1 MAPGTSPVSS
11 WAPGLD
17 PYEPV
22 PALSPDTIR
31 LAFNESPLGPF
42 PAAIAAIAEHPEL
55 AGRYPEL
62 DGALIDRLAA
72 LHGLDP
78 EMVALGNGGDAI
90 IGYLSEAYLRPGD
103 EVVTGWPSFP
113 TYLSDAAKQEAT
125 VVRVPLRDGAMD
137 LEAMAGAIG
146 PRTRLVWVCTPNNP
160 TGGAICAAALD
171 GFLDAVDERV
181 LVVVDEAYIEF
192 CEPGSVADA
201 IAEQVRARSN
211 VASLR
216 TFSKLFGLAG
226 MRVGWLAAP
235 ASIVAAVGRSRHYY
249 DVGGL
254 PALAALASLDDPA
267 ELRRRREQNARL
279 RSLLQSGLDR
289 LGYAWLPTQANFV
302 AVEVGDADTVSA
314 RLLADGVAT
323 RSLSALGAPGL
334 LRVTVGSESEI
345 ARVLELL
352 GEAPAATSA
361 PAPSAP

>member
-137 LEAMAGAIG
+137 LAAMAAAIG

-160 TGGAICAAALD
+160 TGGAISGGELD

-192 CEPGSVADA
+192 CEPGTVADA
-201 IAEQVRARSN
+201 IAEQVRARPN

-235 ASIVAAVGRSRHYY
+235 ASIIAAVGRSRHYY

-267 ELRRRREQNARL
+267 ELRRRREQNTRL
-279 RSLLQSGLDR
+279 RSVLQEGLDR
-289 LGYAWLPTQANFV
+289 LGHAWLPSHANFV

-323 RSLSALGAPGL
+323 RSLAALGAPGL
-334 LRVTVGSESEI
+334 LRVTVGSASEI

-352 GEAPAATSA
+352 GDSSTAR
-361 PAPSAP
+361 

>member
-1 MAPGTSPVSS
+1 MATGTSPLSS
-11 WAPGLD
+11 WPPDLD
-17 PYEPV
+17 SYEPV
-22 PALSPDTIR
+22 PALSADTIR

-42 PAAIAAIAEHPEL
+42 PAAIEAIADHPEL

-62 DGALIDRLAA
+62 DGALIARLAA
-72 LHGLDP
+72 LHELDP
-78 EMVALGNGGDAI
+78 EMIALGNGADAI

-113 TYLSDAAKQEAT
+113 TYLSDAAKQQAT

-137 LEAMAGAIG
+137 LEAMAAAIG

-160 TGGAICAAALD
+160 TGGAIGADELD
-171 GFLDAVDERV
+171 RFLEAVEERV

-192 CEPGSVADA
+192 CEPGTVADA
-201 IAEQVRARSN
+201 IADQVRVRPN

-235 ASIVAAVGRSRHYY
+235 ASIAAAVGCSRHYY

-267 ELRRRREQNARL
+267 ELRRRRQQNARL
-279 RSLLQSGLDR
+279 RSALQDGLAR
-289 LGYAWLPTQANFV
+289 LGYAWLPSHANFV
-302 AVEVGDADTVSA
+302 AVEVGDADAVSA
-314 RLLADGVAT
+314 RLLAGGVAT
-323 RSLSALGAPGL
+323 RSLAALGAPGL
-334 LRVTVGSESEI
+334 LRVTVGAESGIERLL
-345 ARVLELL
+345 ALL
-352 GEAPAATSA
+352 GDAPARG
-361 PAPSAP
+361 

>member
-1 MAPGTSPVSS
+1 MPLGASPPSS
-11 WAPGLD
+11 WPPGLD
-17 PYEPV
+17 PFEPV
-22 PALSPDTIR
+22 PALSPETIR

-42 PAAIAAIAEHPEL
+42 PAAIAAVAEHPEL

-62 DGALIDRLAA
+62 DGALIERLAA

-78 EMVALGNGGDAI
+78 EMIALGNGADAI

-113 TYLSDAAKQEAT
+113 TYLSDAAKQQAT

-137 LEAMAGAIG
+137 LEAMAAAIG

-160 TGGAICAAALD
+160 TGGAIGADALD
-171 GFLDAVDERV
+171 GFLEAVDERV

-192 CEPGSVADA
+192 CEPGTVADA
-201 IAEQVRARSN
+201 IAEQVRARPN

-235 ASIVAAVGRSRHYY
+235 APIAAAVGRSRHYY
-249 DVGGL
+249 DIGGL
-254 PALAALASLDDPA
+254 SALMALASLDDPA
-267 ELRRRREQNARL
+267 ELRGRREQNARL
-279 RSLLQSGLDR
+279 RSRLQDGLDR
-289 LGYAWLPTQANFV
+289 LGYAWLPSHGNFV
-302 AVEVGDADTVSA
+302 AVDVGDADAVSG

-323 RSLSALGAPGL
+323 RSLATLGAPEL
-334 LRVTVGSESEI
+334 LRVTVGSEAAIERLL
-345 ARVLELL
+345 ALL
-352 GEAPAATSA
+352 GDAPTTRS
-361 PAPSAP
+361 

>member
-1 MAPGTSPVSS
+1 MTLGTSPLSS
-11 WAPGLD
+11 WPPGLD
-17 PYEPV
+17 RFVPV
-22 PALSPDTIR
+22 PALAPDAIR

-42 PAAIAAIAEHPEL
+42 PAATAAVAEHLEL

-62 DGALIDRLAA
+62 DGALIERLAA

-78 EMVALGNGGDAI
+78 EMIALGNGGDAI
-90 IGYLSEAYLRPGD
+90 IGYLSQAYLRPGD

-113 TYLSDAAKQEAT
+113 TYLSDAAKQQAT
-125 VVRVPLRDGAMD
+125 VVPVPLRDGAMD
-137 LEAMAGAIG
+137 LEAMAAAIG

-160 TGGAICAAALD
+160 TGAAIGATAL
-171 GFLDAVDERV
+171 GRFLDAVDERV

-201 IAEQVRARSN
+201 IAEQVRARPN

-249 DVGGL
+249 DIGGL
-254 PALAALASLDDPA
+254 PALAALASLDDPD
-267 ELRRRREQNARL
+267 EVQRRRAENARL
-279 RSLLQSGLDR
+279 RAILQDGLQR
-289 LGYAWLPTQANFV
+289 LGYAWLPSQANFV
-302 AVEVGDADTVSA
+302 AVEVGDADAVAA
-314 RLLADGVAT
+314 RLLAEGVAT

-334 LRVTVGSESEI
+334 LRVTVGSEP
-345 ARVLELL
+345 ALERLLALL
-352 GEAPAATSA
+352 GDAPTGR
-361 PAPSAP
+361 

>member
-1 MAPGTSPVSS
+1 MPPGTSPVSS
-11 WAPGLD
+11 WPAGLD

-22 PALSPDTIR
+22 PALASDTIR

-62 DGALIDRLAA
+62 DGALIDRLAG

-113 TYLSDAAKQEAT
+113 TYLSDAAKQRAT

-137 LEAMAGAIG
+137 LEAMATAIG

-160 TGGAICAAALD
+160 TGGAIGATALD
-171 GFLDAVDERV
+171 GFLEAVDQRV

-201 IAEQVRARSN
+201 IAEQVRARPN

-235 ASIVAAVGRSRHYY
+235 ASIIAAVGRSRHYY

-267 ELRRRREQNARL
+267 ELRQRRVQNARL
-279 RSLLQSGLDR
+279 RSLLQEGLDR
-289 LGYAWLPTQANFV
+289 LGYAWLPSQANFV

-323 RSLSALGAPGL
+323 RSLAGLGAPGL

-345 ARVLELL
+345 GRLL
-352 GEAPAATSA
+352 HLLDDAPAAR
-361 PAPSAP
+361 

>member
-1 MAPGTSPVSS
+1 MTPGASPLSS
-11 WAPGLD
+11 WPPGLD

-42 PAAIAAIAEHPEL
+42 PAAIAAVAAHPEL
-55 AGRYPEL
+55 VGRYPEL

-72 LHGLDP
+72 RHGLEP
-78 EMVALGNGGDAI
+78 EMIALGNGGDAI
-90 IGYLSEAYLRPGD
+90 IGYLSQAYLRPGD

-113 TYLSDAAKQEAT
+113 TYLSDAAKQQAT
-125 VVRVPLRDGAMD
+125 VVRVPLRGGAMD
-137 LEAMAGAIG
+137 LEAMATAVG

-160 TGGAICAAALD
+160 TGGAIDGAALD

-201 IAEQVRARSN
+201 IAEQVRARPN

-249 DVGGL
+249 DIGGL
-254 PALAALASLDDPA
+254 PALAALASLDDSA
-267 ELRRRREQNARL
+267 EVQRRRTENARL
-279 RSLLQSGLDR
+279 RSVLQDGLQR
-289 LGYAWLPTQANFV
+289 LGYAWLPSQANFV
-302 AVEVGDADTVSA
+302 AVEVGDADAVAA
-314 RLLADGVAT
+314 RLLGHGVAT

-334 LRVTVGSESEI
+334 LRVTVGAESAI
-345 ARVLELL
+345 SRLLELI
-352 GEAPAATSA
+352 GD
-361 PAPSAP
+361 APSAR

>member
-1 MAPGTSPVSS
+1 MPRAVSPPSS
-11 WAPGLD
+11 WPPGLD
-17 PYEPV
+17 PFEPV
-22 PALSPDTIR
+22 PALSPETIR

-42 PAAIAAIAEHPEL
+42 PAAIAAVTEHPEL

-62 DGALIDRLAA
+62 DGVLIERLAA

-78 EMVALGNGGDAI
+78 EMIALGNGADAI

-113 TYLSDAAKQEAT
+113 TYLSDAAKQQAT

-137 LEAMAGAIG
+137 LEAMAAAIG

-160 TGGAICAAALD
+160 TGGAIGAAALD
-171 GFLDAVDERV
+171 AFLEAVDERV

-192 CEPGSVADA
+192 CEPGTVADA
-201 IAEQVRARSN
+201 IAEQVRERPN

-235 ASIVAAVGRSRHYY
+235 APIAAAAGRSRHYY
-249 DVGGL
+249 DIGGL
-254 PALAALASLDDPA
+254 SALMALASLGDPA

-279 RSLLQSGLDR
+279 RSRLQDGLDR
-289 LGYAWLPTQANFV
+289 LGYAWLPSHGNFV
-302 AVEVGDADTVSA
+302 AVQVGDADAISA

-323 RSLSALGAPGL
+323 RSLGALGEPGL
-334 LRVTVGSESEI
+334 LRVTVGSESG
-345 ARVLELL
+345 LERLLALL
-352 GEAPAATSA
+352 GDAPTAR
-361 PAPSAP
+361 

>member
-1 MAPGTSPVSS
+1 MPPGASPLSS
-11 WAPGLD
+11 WPSGLD

-42 PAAIAAIAEHPEL
+42 PAAIAAVAEHPEL

-72 LHGLDP
+72 LHGLEP
-78 EMVALGNGGDAI
+78 EMVVLGNGGDAI
-90 IGYLSEAYLRPGD
+90 IGYLSQAYLRPGD

-113 TYLSDAAKQEAT
+113 TYLSDAAKQQAR

-137 LEAMAGAIG
+137 LEAMAAAVG

-160 TGGAICAAALD
+160 TGGAISADQLD
-171 GFLDAVDERV
+171 GFLDVVDERV

-201 IAEQVRARSN
+201 IAEQVCARPN

-235 ASIVAAVGRSRHYY
+235 APIVAAVGRSRHYY
-249 DVGGL
+249 DIGGL
-254 PALAALASLDDPA
+254 SALAALASLDDPA
-267 ELRRRREQNARL
+267 EVERRRSENTRL
-279 RSLLQSGLDR
+279 RSTLQDGLQR
-289 LGYAWLPTQANFV
+289 LGYDWLPTLTNFV
-302 AVEVGDADTVSA
+302 AVEVGDANAVAA
-314 RLLADGVAT
+314 RLMAEGVAT

-334 LRVTVGSESEI
+334 LRVTVGSESAI
-345 ARVLELL
+345 AQFLELL
-352 GEAPAATSA
+352 GS
-361 PAPSAP
+361 